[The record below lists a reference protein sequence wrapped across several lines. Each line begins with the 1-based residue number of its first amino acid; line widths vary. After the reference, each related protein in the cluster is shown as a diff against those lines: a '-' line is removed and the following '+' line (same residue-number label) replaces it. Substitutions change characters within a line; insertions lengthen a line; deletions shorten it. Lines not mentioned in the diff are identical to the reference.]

1 MARQLQNG
9 ASTSQV
15 SKNMRWEG
23 QLYELKQI
31 LVGHSSILFS
41 HVRRFS
47 NKVENALAE
56 EGVESLSSF
65 HVEELE
71 DNGNRPV
78 IWEHCRNLEKEDLK
92 GMTETNN
99 CQTHPNP
106 QQLED
111 SCRFNSTR
119 IRPSVKSISSSGPF
133 RIVVACM
140 ESCELSQS
148 LGGADEPCT

>member
-1 MARQLQNG
+1 MAHQLQNG

-65 HVEELE
+65 HVEELK

-78 IWEHCRNLEKEDLK
+78 IWEHCRKLEKEDLQ
-92 GMTETNN
+92 GRTGTNTYETL
-99 CQTHPNP
+99 PNP
-106 QQLED
+106 
-111 SCRFNSTR
+111 
-119 IRPSVKSISSSGPF
+119 
-133 RIVVACM
+133 
-140 ESCELSQS
+140 
-148 LGGADEPCT
+148 